1 VAHLEVKKT
10 PDGKVLARRL
20 DGQPLTAQDRE
31 EARIHDQ
38 DDLASIRAW
47 VVEEV
52 RGDDGGLRAVLIC
65 SALLDA
71 HLWFILDRSFEPK
84 DTLAI
89 YYPEELPELDK
100 KSLEDLRVIH
110 TAKLA
115 FPGMRVIQEGAEK
128 LPVDQGGLNL
138 ERKRDGN

>member
-1 VAHLEVKKT
+1 MAHLEVKKT

-38 DDLASIRAW
+38 EDLAPIRAW

-65 SALLDA
+65 SGLLQD
-71 HLWFILDRSFEPK
+71 HLWLILDRSFTPHN
-84 DTLAI
+84 TLAQ
-89 YYPEELPELDK
+89 YYPEELPELRK
-100 KSLEDLRVIH
+100 RSVEDLREIH
-110 TAKLA
+110 KVKLE
-115 FPGMRVIQEGAEK
+115 FPGCRVIQEGPDKKKA
-128 LPVDQGGLNL
+128 VG
-138 ERKRDGN
+138 